1 MSSGR
6 APRAGRLV
14 TAVLLP
20 LLLPLLVS
28 AKSISPVT
36 AIITPDEDLPEICGD
51 LLLGSVPPV
60 VKKDSK
66 ARPHN
71 FYVPA
76 GYGNHRFCVPQKN
89 GNRMW
94 GGLLFAMH
102 TNKKPSSAKEVI
114 NKMHMFGQP
123 GGTNSGDYTTWFF
136 SRNPYSRILSVYL
149 NKVVGDC
156 GDEHHSSKDIWKR
169 GCGEWSVR
177 PGDLKYMKVPT
188 VGKNDCSTLEECQRV
203 QFAEFVKELH
213 HVATRHGGPRLCEM
227 NHHLCP
233 QAISCLKYPNT
244 YQLKL
249 EREVVW
255 YACLLQKFGL
265 TELAAS
271 GWEDFTGR
279 SCFYHGGHYHSES
292 KSCEYSMHI
301 HSRHTAKKLIEGSNP
316 TGGTIHSTG
325 AFDLV
330 ETYFTPEVAQMVAEL
345 YKEDFETLHYPVWD
359 GTGHFQ
365 ADLADEL

>member
-1 MSSGR
+1 M
-6 APRAGRLV
+6 
-14 TAVLLP
+14 
-20 LLLPLLVS
+20 
-28 AKSISPVT
+28 
-36 AIITPDEDLPEICGD
+36 
-51 LLLGSVPPV
+51 
-60 VKKDSK
+60 

-76 GYGNHRFCVPQKN
+76 GYGKHRFCVPQKN

-102 TNKKPSSAKEVI
+102 TNEKPSSEKEVVK
-114 NKMHMFGQP
+114 KMHKFGQP
-123 GGTNSGDYTTWFF
+123 HGTNSDDYTTWFI
-136 SRNPYSRILSVYL
+136 SRNPYSRILSLYL
-149 NKVVGDC
+149 NKIVGDC
-156 GDEHHSSKDIWKR
+156 RGEHHLSDIWKR

-177 PGDLKYMKVPT
+177 RGDLKYMKVPT
-188 VGKNDCSTLEECQRV
+188 VGKNDCRTLDECHRV
-203 QFAEFVKELH
+203 QFAEFVRELH

-233 QAISCLKYPNT
+233 QAVSCLKYPNT

-255 YACLLQKFGL
+255 YACLLKKFGL
-265 TELAAS
+265 TDLAAS

-279 SCFYHGGHYHSES
+279 SCFYHGGHYHSDS
-292 KSCEYSMHI
+292 KSCEYSMRI

-316 TGGTIHSTG
+316 AGGTVHSTG

-330 ETYFTPEVAQMVAEL
+330 EAYFTPEIAHMVTEL
-345 YKEDFETLHYPVWD
+345 YKEDFETLHYPIWD
-359 GTGHFQ
+359 GAGHFH
-365 ADLADEL
+365 ADFVVEL